1 MLERLFG
8 LAFKYR
14 PVIFAQGELAF
25 SPPWPAALAVLAALV
40 AAALAVWSYRRRSMP
55 GTPMWSRAVLLGLRL
70 ATIAVFLL
78 CLLRPVLVVR
88 AVEPQRNFLAV
99 LVDDS
104 RSMTIADD
112 NASPRTAFIRDA
124 FGESGSLRIA
134 LARRFALRYF
144 RFSAATQ
151 RAASP
156 DGGSF
161 AGTRS
166 NIGQALTRAAEEL
179 AGLPVSG
186 VVLLTDGADTSRE
199 GLAETLRLLR
209 SSGLPVFAVG
219 LGRELLARDVQLGR
233 VDPPVSVLKGTTL
246 VVDVVVSQSGFA
258 GRTVPL
264 VVEDE
269 GQQLSSQDVTLPSD
283 GEPATVR
290 VRFTLAEAGPRV
302 LHFRIPLLDGEQVTQ
317 NNQRDALVTVTNR
330 REKILYIDG
339 QARPEM
345 KFLRQAVADDK
356 NLQVVTLQRTAER
369 KFLRL
374 DIDAAEDLAGGFPKT
389 REELYAYRG
398 IVLGSIEA
406 GAFTPDQLRMLAD
419 FVSLRGGGLLALGG
433 RLAFAEG
440 GYGGTPVAE
449 ALPVDLETT
458 KAADTFLETLKVRQ
472 TRLGQTHVATQVG
485 ATEQASADR
494 WASLPPLTSV
504 NPIRRVKPG
513 AAVLLTARDG
523 ERPEQV
529 VLAYQRY
536 GAGKTIAF
544 PVQDSWQ
551 WQMHA
556 DIPLE
561 DQTHETF
568 WRRLLRWVVDGAPER
583 LAVTVDHER
592 VERGDPVQVTATV
605 RDDRFIGVNNAVVR
619 ATVTGPDGRVS
630 ELPLAFVVDRDGEY
644 RASFTATQDG
654 LYDIAVDAARRSL
667 GSESSLGKAGRLD
680 SDPKLPVPGFQARA
694 FVRAAPDDR
703 EYFDA
708 AMRPA
713 FLRRVAEDTG
723 GRFYTPA
730 TSSTLPEDI
739 TYLGRGVTVVQ
750 EKDLWDMPAVLVLLV
765 GLAGGEWLLRRRW
778 GLA

>member
-219 LGRELLARDVQLGR
+219 LGRESLARDVQLGR

-246 VVDVVVSQSGFA
+246 VVDVVVAQTGYA
-258 GRTVPL
+258 GRIVPL

-269 GQQLSSQDVTLPSD
+269 GQQLASQDVTLPAN

-290 VRFTLAEAGPRV
+290 VRFTLAEVGPRV
-302 LHFRIPLLDGEQVTQ
+302 LHFRIPVLDGEQVTQ
-317 NNQRDALVTVTNR
+317 NNQRDALVTVTDR

-339 QARPEM
+339 QARYEM
-345 KFLRQAVADDK
+345 KFLRQSVVDDK

-406 GAFTPDQLRMLAD
+406 GAFTQDQLRMMAD

-440 GYGGTPVAE
+440 GYAGTPLAE
-449 ALPVDLETT
+449 ALPVELEATR
-458 KAADTFLETLKVRQ
+458 AADTFLETLKVVP
-472 TRLGQTHVATQVG
+472 TRLGQTHVATQIG
-485 ATEQASADR
+485 GTEQASADR

-513 AAVLLTARDG
+513 AAVLLTTREGSRDG
-523 ERPEQV
+523 QI

-536 GAGKTIAF
+536 GAGKAIAF

-551 WQMHA
+551 WQMHN
-556 DIPLE
+556 DIPVE

-568 WRRLLRWVVDGAPER
+568 WRRLLRWVVDGVPER
-583 LAVTVDHER
+583 LEVTVDHER
-592 VERGDPVQVTATV
+592 VERGDPVLVTARL
-605 RDDRFIGVNNAVVR
+605 RDDRFIGVNDATVR
-619 ATVTGPDGRVS
+619 AKVTGPDGQVT
-630 ELPLAFVVDRDGEY
+630 EMPLAFAVDRDGEY
-644 RASFTATQDG
+644 TATFTAAQDG
-654 LYDIAVDAARRSL
+654 LYDVAVDAKIGTGTISASRW
-667 GSESSLGKAGRLD
+667 EIV
-680 SDPKLPVPGFQARA
+680 PVPNFRARA

-730 TSSTLPEDI
+730 TAATLPEDI

-750 EKDLWDMPAVLVLLV
+750 EKDLWDMPAVLMLLV

>member
-1 MLERLFG
+1 LLEWIFG

-25 SPPWPAALAVLAALV
+25 SPPWPAILAVLAAV
-40 AAALAVWSYRRRSMP
+40 AAAALAVWSYRRRSAP
-55 GTPMWSRAVLLGLRL
+55 GTSPRARLLLLCLRL
-70 ATIAVFLL
+70 GTIGVFLF
-78 CLLRPVLVVR
+78 CLLRPVLVIR

-104 RSMTIADD
+104 RSMTIADEH
-112 NASPRTAFIRDA
+112 AAPRTAFIHDA
-124 FGESGSLRIA
+124 FGASGDLRAA
-134 LARRFALRYF
+134 LARRFSLRYF
-144 RFSAATQ
+144 RFAATTE
-151 RAASP
+151 RASSA
-156 DGGSF
+156 DGGTF

-166 NIGQALTRAAEEL
+166 NIGQALSRTAEEL

-186 VVLLTDGADTSRE
+186 IVLLTDGADTSRE
-199 GLAETLRLLR
+199 SQAAALRALR
-209 SSGLPVFAVG
+209 SAGLPVFAVG
-219 LGRELLARDVQLGR
+219 LGRDVLARDVQLGR

-269 GQQLSSQDVTLPSD
+269 GQQLASQDVTLPAD

-302 LHFRIPLLDGEQVTQ
+302 LHFRMPVLDGEQVTQ
-317 NNQRDALVTVTNR
+317 NNQRDALVTVTDR

-345 KFLRQAVADDK
+345 KFLRQAVADDR
-356 NLQVVTLQRTAER
+356 NLQIVTLQRTAER

-406 GAFTPDQLRMLAD
+406 SAFTPDQLRMMAD

-449 ALPVDLETT
+449 ALPVELEAT
-458 KAADTFLETLKVRQ
+458 KAGDAFLETLKVRP

-513 AAVLLTARDG
+513 AAVLLTAKDG
-523 ERPEQV
+523 ERPEQI

-536 GAGKTIAF
+536 GAGKSIAF

-556 DIPLE
+556 DIPVE

-568 WRRLLRWVVDGAPER
+568 WRRLLRWVVDGVPER

-592 VERGDPVQVTATV
+592 VERGDPVQVTATL
-605 RDDRFIGVNNAVVR
+605 RDERFIGVNNATLR
-619 ATVTGPDGRVS
+619 ATVTGPDGRATEV
-630 ELPLAFVVDRDGEY
+630 PLAFVVDRDGEY
-644 RASFTATQDG
+644 RATFTAAQDG
-654 LYDIAVDAARRSL
+654 LYEVAVEEK
-667 GSESSLGKAGRLD
+667 G
-680 SDPKLPVPGFQARA
+680 PGPFSRARA

-730 TSSTLPEDI
+730 AASTLPEDI

-765 GLAGGEWLLRRRW
+765 GLAGSEWLLRRRW

>member
-1 MLERLFG
+1 LLERLFG

-219 LGRELLARDVQLGR
+219 LGRESLARDVQLGR

-246 VVDVVVSQSGFA
+246 VVDVVVAQTGYA
-258 GRTVPL
+258 GRIVPL

-269 GQQLSSQDVTLPSD
+269 GQQLASQDVTLPAN

-290 VRFTLAEAGPRV
+290 VRFTLAEVGPRV
-302 LHFRIPLLDGEQVTQ
+302 LHFRIPVLDGEQVTQ
-317 NNQRDALVTVTNR
+317 NNQRDALVTVTDR

-339 QARPEM
+339 QARYEM
-345 KFLRQAVADDK
+345 KFLRQSVVDDK

-406 GAFTPDQLRMLAD
+406 GAFTQDQLRMMAD

-440 GYGGTPVAE
+440 GYAGTPLAE
-449 ALPVDLETT
+449 ALPVELEATR
-458 KAADTFLETLKVRQ
+458 AADTFLETLKVVP
-472 TRLGQTHVATQVG
+472 TRLGQTHVATQIG
-485 ATEQASADR
+485 GTEQASADR

-513 AAVLLTARDG
+513 AAVLLTTREGSRDG
-523 ERPEQV
+523 QI

-536 GAGKTIAF
+536 GAGKAIAF

-551 WQMHA
+551 WQMHN
-556 DIPLE
+556 DIPVE

-568 WRRLLRWVVDGAPER
+568 WRRLLRWVVDGVPER
-583 LAVTVDHER
+583 LEVTVDHER
-592 VERGDPVQVTATV
+592 VERGDPVLVTARL
-605 RDDRFIGVNNAVVR
+605 RDDRFIGVNDATVR
-619 ATVTGPDGRVS
+619 ANVTGPDGQVT
-630 ELPLAFVVDRDGEY
+630 EMPLAFAVDRDGEY
-644 RASFTATQDG
+644 TATFTAAQDG
-654 LYDIAVDAARRSL
+654 LYDVAVDAKIGTGTISASRR
-667 GSESSLGKAGRLD
+667 EIV
-680 SDPKLPVPGFQARA
+680 PVPNFRARA

-730 TSSTLPEDI
+730 TASTLPEDI

-750 EKDLWDMPAVLVLLV
+750 EKDLWDMPAVLMLLV

>member
-1 MLERLFG
+1 LLERLFG
-8 LAFKYR
+8 LAFKFR
-14 PVIFAQGELAF
+14 PVIFARGELAF
-25 SPPWPAALAVLAALV
+25 SPPWPAMLAVLAALA
-40 AAALAVWSYRRRSMP
+40 AAALAVWSYRRGSAP
-55 GTPMWSRAVLLGLRL
+55 GTPPRVRLVLLGLRL
-70 ATIAVFLL
+70 ATIAVFLF
-78 CLLRPVLVVR
+78 CLLRPVLVIR

-112 NASPRTAFIRDA
+112 NGSPRTAFIHDA
-124 FGESGSLRIA
+124 FGEAGGLRTA
-134 LARRFALRYF
+134 LARRFTLRHF
-144 RFSAATQ
+144 RFSSTTA

-156 DGGSF
+156 DAGSY

-166 NIGQALTRAAEEL
+166 NIGQALARTAEEL

-186 VVLLTDGADTSRE
+186 IVLLTDGADTSRE
-199 GLAETLRLLR
+199 GLAETLRALR
-209 SSGLPVFAVG
+209 AAGLPVFAVG
-219 LGRELLARDVQLGR
+219 LGRESLARDVQLGR

-246 VVDVVVSQSGFA
+246 VVDVVISQAGYSG
-258 GRTVPL
+258 RVVPL

-269 GQQLSSQDVTLPSD
+269 GQQLASEDVTLPAD

-302 LHFRIPLLDGEQVTQ
+302 LHFRIPVLDGEQVTQ
-317 NNQRDALVTVTNR
+317 NNQRDALVTVTDR

-406 GAFTPDQLRMLAD
+406 SAFTPDQIRMMAD

-440 GYGGTPVAE
+440 GYSGTPVAE
-449 ALPVDLETT
+449 ALPVEIEPT
-458 KAADTFLETLKVRQ
+458 KAADNYLATLKVLP
-472 TRLGQTHVATQVG
+472 TRLGQTHVATQIG

-494 WASLPPLTSV
+494 WASLPTLTSV

-523 ERPEQV
+523 ERGQQV
-529 VLAYQRY
+529 VLAHQRY
-536 GAGKTIAF
+536 GAGKAIAF

-556 DIPLE
+556 DIPVD

-568 WRRLLRWVVDGAPER
+568 WRRLLRWVVDGVPER
-583 LAVTVDHER
+583 LEVTVDHER

-605 RDDRFIGVNNAVVR
+605 RDDRFIGVND
-619 ATVTGPDGRVS
+619 ATVNAAVTAPDGS
-630 ELPLAFVVDRDGEY
+630 AADMPLAFVVDRDGEY
-644 RASFTATQDG
+644 RASFTAAQDG
-654 LYDIAVDAARRSL
+654 LYEVAVDASRKTGPS
-667 GSESSLGKAGRLD
+667 
-680 SDPKLPVPGFQARA
+680 PGPPGAPRTAPDAVSRARA

-723 GRFYTPA
+723 GRFYTPSTA
-730 TSSTLPEDI
+730 STLPEDI
-739 TYLGRGVTVVQ
+739 TYLGRGITVVQ

>member
-1 MLERLFG
+1 LLERLFG

-14 PVIFAQGELAF
+14 PVIFGQGELSF
-25 SPPWPAALAVLAALV
+25 SPPWPAALVVLAALV
-40 AAALAVWSYRRRSMP
+40 AAGLAVWSYRRTAVA
-55 GTPMWSRAVLLGLRL
+55 GTPVRARALLLGLRL
-70 ATIAVFLL
+70 LAVLVVFL

-112 NASPRTAFIRDA
+112 RAQPRTAFVRDQ
-124 FGESGSLRIA
+124 FGDAGGLRAA
-134 LARRFALRYF
+134 LARRFTLRSF
-144 RFSAATQ
+144 RFAAATD
-151 RAASP
+151 RVTSP
-156 DGGSF
+156 SGGAF

-166 NIGQALTRAAEEL
+166 NIGQALARTAEEL

-186 VVLLTDGADTSRE
+186 IVLLTDGADTSRE
-199 GLAETLRLLR
+199 SLAGPLRTLR
-209 SSGLPVFAVG
+209 SAGIPVFAVG
-219 LGRELLARDVQLGR
+219 LGRESLERDVQLGR

-246 VVDVVVSQSGFA
+246 VVDVVVSQTGYA
-258 GRTVPL
+258 GRKVPL

-269 GQQLSSQDVTLPSD
+269 GQQLASQEVTLPAD

-290 VRFTLAEAGPRV
+290 VRFTLADTGPRV
-302 LHFRIPLLDGEQVTQ
+302 LRFRMPVLDGEQVTQ
-317 NNQRDALVTVTNR
+317 NNERDALVTVTDR
-330 REKILYIDG
+330 RERILYIEG
-339 QARPEM
+339 QARYEM
-345 KFLRQAVADDK
+345 KFLRQAVADDR

-374 DIDAAEDLAGGFPKT
+374 DIDHAEDLAGGFPKT

-406 GAFTPDQLRMLAD
+406 GAFTQDQLRMMAD

-440 GYGGTPVAE
+440 GYAGTPLAE
-449 ALPVDLETT
+449 ALPVELETT
-458 KAADTFLETLKVRQ
+458 RAADTWVETLKIAP
-472 TRLGQTHVATQVG
+472 TRLGQTHVTTQVG
-485 ATEQASADR
+485 ATEQASLER
-494 WASLPPLTSV
+494 WATLPPLTTV

-513 AAVLLTARDG
+513 AAVLLSSRDASG
-523 ERPEQV
+523 REGQV

-536 GAGKTIAF
+536 GAGKAIAF

-556 DIPLE
+556 DMPVE
-561 DQTHETF
+561 DLTHETF
-568 WRRLLRWVVDGAPER
+568 WRRLLRWVVDGVPER
-583 LAVTVDHER
+583 LEVSVDHER
-592 VERGDPVQVTATV
+592 VERGDPVQVTARL
-605 RDDRFIGVNNAVVR
+605 RDERYIGTNG
-619 ATVTGPDGRVS
+619 ATLTARITGPGGTTAD
-630 ELPLAFVVDRDGEY
+630 LPLAFVVDRDGEY
-644 RASFTATQDG
+644 RASFTPQQDG
-654 LYDIAVDAARRSL
+654 FYDVSVKNAGTPADAAQT
-667 GSESSLGKAGRLD
+667 
-680 SDPKLPVPGFQARA
+680 VHA

-708 AMRPA
+708 AMRSSY
-713 FLRRVAEDTG
+713 LRRLAEDTG
-723 GRFYTPA
+723 GRFYTAA

-765 GLAGGEWLLRRRW
+765 GLVGGEWLLRRRW